1 MLVTSSRETT
11 TSLRCCPRF
20 HAFQLRARC
29 PARRFIAERSI
40 VPGLHVSWLPSSTSS
55 FGRGLLKRNRTCVMA
70 AKPPK
75 VHSVSHTRR
84 KSFAKPGVL
93 PFTNA
98 QIAKH
103 SPAAHP
109 HNQNI
114 KNPPER
120 ER

>member
-1 MLVTSSRETT
+1 MLVTCSRGTT
-11 TSLRCCPRF
+11 TAFIRNVCC
-20 HAFQLRARC
+20 HAFQLTLRRLVLLFRRGRA
-29 PARRFIAERSI
+29 A
-40 VPGLHVSWLPSSTSS
+40 VPGCHVSWLFSSTSS
-55 FGRGLLKRNRTCVMA
+55 FGRGLLNRSRTCVMA

-75 VHSVSHTRR
+75 VQNVSHTRR

-103 SPAAHP
+103 SPAAQP

-114 KNPPER
+114 RNAAEP
-120 ER
+120 